1 MVGAG
6 IARPSSTGNAVQPL
20 RLVPAEMG
28 RAMPAP
34 TVCYCSRSVQG
45 MVIECGYGMGGF
57 FPSAIKAM
65 LVARLASIKVNKK
78 QVNFLFFKFFTS

>member
-1 MVGAG
+1 MVYLHRQLHGMVWYYMVGAG

-34 TVCYCSRSVQG
+34 TS
-45 MVIECGYGMGGF
+45 
-57 FPSAIKAM
+57 M
-65 LVARLASIKVNKK
+65 L
-78 QVNFLFFKFFTS
+78 LF

>member
-1 MVGAG
+1 MDGQCLPTPKTNPSIDSCVEGFGMVGAG

-34 TVCYCSRSVQG
+34 TS
-45 MVIECGYGMGGF
+45 
-57 FPSAIKAM
+57 M
-65 LVARLASIKVNKK
+65 L
-78 QVNFLFFKFFTS
+78 LF